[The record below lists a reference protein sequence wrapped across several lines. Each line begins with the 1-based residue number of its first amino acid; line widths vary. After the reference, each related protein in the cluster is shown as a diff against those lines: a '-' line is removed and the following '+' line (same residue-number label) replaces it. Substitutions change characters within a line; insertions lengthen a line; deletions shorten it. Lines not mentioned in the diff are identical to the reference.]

1 MKALY
6 FVGIDVSKLTLD
18 VAIVYKKDIIANLKI
33 ANTKAAIKKLVHP
46 SGSLR
51 PSRAYEQLTVKIKE
65 AARFLDIEVLD
76 HVIITAEEH
85 YSFAEEGLLY
95 PFFYFA
101 SRSGFLFQTS
111 LIYMPKIWSGIVI
124 FIRSFYLYEV
134 TIFIVKFKIV
144 LNEKTKKL
152 YPGSNFCP
160 LSNPKISTFKT
171 TA

>member
-18 VAIVYKKDIIANLKI
+18 VAIIYKKNIIANLKI

-51 PSRAYEQLTVKIKE
+51 PSRADEQLTVKIKK

-85 YSFAEEGLLY
+85 YSFAEEGLL
-95 PFFYFA
+95 
-101 SRSGFLFQTS
+101 
-111 LIYMPKIWSGIVI
+111 
-124 FIRSFYLYEV
+124 
-134 TIFIVKFKIV
+134 
-144 LNEKTKKL
+144 
-152 YPGSNFCP
+152 
-160 LSNPKISTFKT
+160 
-171 TA
+171 